1 MGKTRDLI
9 RKIEDITGKFLSKMG
24 TIKNRNSKDLTEP
37 DTIKKR
43 YQEHTEELL
52 KKGKKD
58 LNHWDNHKGVVTH
71 LDPYI
76 LEREVKWALGSIS
89 TKLVEVM
96 EMQLSYLKS

>member
-43 YQEHTEELL
+43 YQEHTEEL
-52 KKGKKD
+52 
-58 LNHWDNHKGVVTH
+58 
-71 LDPYI
+71 
-76 LEREVKWALGSIS
+76 
-89 TKLVEVM
+89 
-96 EMQLSYLKS
+96 

>member
-9 RKIEDITGKFLSKMG
+9 RKTEDTTGKFLSKMG
-24 TIKNRNSKDLTEP
+24 TIKNRNSKDLTEA

-52 KKGKKD
+52 KKKN
-58 LNHWDNHKGVVTH
+58 LNHWDNHNGVVTL

-76 LEREVKWALGSIS
+76 LERKVKWALGSIS
-89 TKLVEVM
+89 TKLVAVM